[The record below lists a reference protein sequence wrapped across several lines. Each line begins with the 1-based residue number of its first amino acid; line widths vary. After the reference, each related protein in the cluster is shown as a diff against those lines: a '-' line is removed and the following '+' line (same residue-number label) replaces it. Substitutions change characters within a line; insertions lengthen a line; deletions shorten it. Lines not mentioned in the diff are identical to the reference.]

1 MGVNYQQNKNLFYF
15 YNFEIIH
22 HNLCDYLFLML
33 ELNVNTA
40 SVGDENTESFI
51 MDELTPV
58 EYVECIFNK
67 NKILVKLENTTEDN
81 KIIIEVGELNAK
93 YVFEPELFLA
103 VI

>member
-40 SVGDENTESFI
+40 SVGDENTES
-51 MDELTPV
+51 
-58 EYVECIFNK
+58 VECIFNK

-81 KIIIEVGELNAK
+81 KIVIEVGELNAK